1 MKPYAS
7 YKPSGVPWLGEVP
20 AHWAGKRLRDCVE
33 GCSNGVWG
41 DDPDGGDDDI
51 PVIRVADFDRTG
63 RQVVE
68 YETLRKVDSGQRG
81 SRALVPGDMLMEKS
95 GGGEQQPVGMVV
107 SYFGPEGA
115 VCSNFVAR
123 MRSREGIVSRFM
135 VYLHAYLYASR
146 VTNISVKQTTG
157 IQNLDSTAYLSEACF
172 VPPPD
177 EQQVI
182 ADYLDG
188 ETARIDAL
196 IHEKDELIGLLRE
209 AQASAFA
216 TTVLRF
222 ANATV
227 GVNCNRFTWLQSL
240 PANWRVAKVKHITLS
255 VDQGISP
262 QCESRPPD
270 DGEWGVLKVG
280 CVNTGDFNPMES
292 KALPCDIE
300 PIESITLLKGDVL
313 ISRANTKNLVGRASM
328 ADKDYPRLMLSDKHY
343 RLRLDQNE
351 CLSQYLVFVLTHGA
365 VRVHIEE
372 RATGASASMLNID
385 RRTIM
390 DLDVPLPPPDVQDE
404 IVREVQ
410 RDRAALGR
418 LIVHTHDEITL
429 LKELRA
435 ATIADAVLGR
445 IDVRVSSK
453 SIATCA

>member
-7 YKPSGVPWLGEVP
+7 YKPSAVPWLGEVP

-51 PVIRVADFDRTG
+51 PVIRVADFDRPG

-68 YETLRKVDSGQRG
+68 YGTLRKVDSGQRG
-81 SRALVPGDMLMEKS
+81 SRALVPGDMLIEKS

-123 MRSREGIVSRFM
+123 MRSREGVVSRFM

-182 ADYLDG
+182 ADYLDR
-188 ETARIDAL
+188 ETARIDTL

-209 AQASAFA
+209 WRRSVIAEYTSGATQLQGKKATGNVHMPWIPSDWSMVRLGKYARIGNGSTPLKDNASYWDGGTFPWLNSAVVNRDTVDEGSEYVTDGA
-216 TTVLRF
+216 LRACHLPIVEPGALLVALTGQGKTRGQVTVLRIQATINQHLAYLALDEARF
-222 ANATV
+222 DANFLFWALTGMYAALRMVSDGQGGTKGALTCDDLARFEVPMPSLTV
-227 GVNCNRFTWLQSL
+227 QQE
-240 PANWRVAKVKHITLS
+240 I
-255 VDQGISP
+255 
-262 QCESRPPD
+262 
-270 DGEWGVLKVG
+270 
-280 CVNTGDFNPMES
+280 
-292 KALPCDIE
+292 
-300 PIESITLLKGDVL
+300 
-313 ISRANTKNLVGRASM
+313 
-328 ADKDYPRLMLSDKHY
+328 
-343 RLRLDQNE
+343 
-351 CLSQYLVFVLTHGA
+351 
-365 VRVHIEE
+365 
-372 RATGASASMLNID
+372 ASAVSRETAKID
-385 RRTIM
+385 
-390 DLDVPLPPPDVQDE
+390 DL
-404 IVREVQ
+404 I
-410 RDRAALGR
+410 A
-418 LIVHTHDEITL
+418 HTHDEITL
-429 LKELRA
+429 LRELRA

-445 IDVRVSSK
+445 IDVRCVAK
-453 SIATCA
+453 TIAACA